1 MTRHVTSAWERFPAE
16 TLHALFE
23 AVEINDVVD
32 PDVRLPDSIV
42 LDCTRTVMQRCFA
55 LCRQFWHD
63 GVHRAELL
71 LLVNAL
77 LCNGD
82 LSPTERT
89 QYKHIRAKY
98 KHLRFALTLY
108 DKRHRPPTFFSI
120 TIAIMG
126 HLQDAFRNRDRKA
139 VMGYAL
145 LLRILLARPFW
156 AVVRRRISAIRYDSA
171 EGFLAYRR
179 AEIRRLK
186 TMLERQTLTGPEFHA
201 MRKIISRQVSFYDTL
216 RSLGHD
222 EHDYRMSR
230 FLSAMNGL
238 MGSRH
243 DDMVEQAI
251 SGERKY
257 RAAAGLDADI
267 RLRLEQFVAR
277 YPL

>member
-1 MTRHVTSAWERFPAE
+1 MTGRITTEWESFPAE

-23 AVEINDVVD
+23 AVEINDMVD
-32 PDVRLPDSIV
+32 PDVRLPDPIV
-42 LDCTRTVMQRCFA
+42 LDCTNSVMQRCFT

-63 GVHRAELL
+63 GVHRSDLL
-71 LLVNAL
+71 LLVDNL
-77 LCNGD
+77 LRNGD

-108 DKRHRPPTFFSI
+108 DKRHRPPMFFS
-120 TIAIMG
+120 TMIAVMG
-126 HLQDAFRNRDRKA
+126 HLQDAFRNGNRKA
-139 VMGYAL
+139 VIGYAL
-145 LLRILLARPFW
+145 LLRILLARPLW
-156 AVVRRRISAIRYDSA
+156 AMVRHRISAIRYDSA
-171 EGFLAYRR
+171 EGFQAYRR

-186 TMLERQTLTGPEFHA
+186 AMLEQQAQTGPQFHA

-216 RSLGHD
+216 RSLAHG

-230 FLSAMNGL
+230 FLSAINGL
-238 MGSRH
+238 MGNRH

-251 SGERKY
+251 SGARKY
-257 RAAAGLDADI
+257 RAAALLDDDI
-267 RLRLEQFVAR
+267 RLRLEQLVAR